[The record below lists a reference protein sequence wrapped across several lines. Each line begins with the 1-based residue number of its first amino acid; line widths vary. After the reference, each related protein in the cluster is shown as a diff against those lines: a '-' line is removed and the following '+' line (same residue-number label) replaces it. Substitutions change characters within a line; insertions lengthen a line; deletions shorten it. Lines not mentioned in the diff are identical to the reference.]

1 MRILLKD
8 LQPSTSYGAQF
19 RTVGSTGEVSDWS
32 ITFPVTTINDTT
44 PPPVPSTP
52 VVSPHIGQL
61 KVSWDGLGVASAPMP
76 LDFAF
81 VEIHA
86 SSTNGFTPS
95 TSTLKGTLEAKGEG
109 LVAGLTYGTQVYV
122 KLVSVDLVG
131 NRSAASAQ
139 ATGTPVRVS
148 GIDVEAL
155 AIATTHLG
163 DGAVT
168 GLKIADATITSAK
181 IGTAQILNANI
192 ANLAVDDAK
201 VANMNVGKLVTG
213 TLNADV
219 TVSSRIKTSDTGARV
234 EINSAGLQAYGSGG
248 VQTVNVSSVDGSV
261 QITGAF
267 KTGFAGGGSA
277 FLEMTDSVD
286 RSTIKFFEQTGSRS
300 AYINSPVG
308 SGGQVGIAA
317 NSGNFDLVTGN
328 LSGGIQGFAR
338 LYMNHSFTQLGR
350 VTSSEV
356 AHGPELLMAPA
367 FATLSVQN
375 LDSAHGGRLYL
386 DDNFTE
392 LTVKTNNVQAAAGRF
407 LATRSYGAL
416 SFTNSSGAAISE
428 IVMTEASGCYTVGKF
443 GSNLAWSTAPVGG
456 WAIVNF
462 RLDRW
467 GPFVVLNTTIE
478 RTGSALAAG
487 PHGSNVMTI
496 TTTPAGAFNTSFIS
510 GVMLG
515 SSTNHGYATINSGGT
530 LQISYLAAPLATSG
544 QLRCTSVWWT

>member
-86 SSTNGFTPS
+86 SSTSGFTPS
-95 TSTLKGTLEAKGEG
+95 TSTLKGTLEARGEG

-213 TLNADV
+213 TLSADV
-219 TVSSRIKTSDTGARV
+219 TVSSRIKTADTGARV
-234 EINSAGLQAYGSGG
+234 EINSAGLQAYSSGG
-248 VQTVNVSSVDGSV
+248 TQTVNISSADGSA

-267 KTGFAGGGSA
+267 KTGIAGGGTA
-277 FLEMTDSVD
+277 FVEMTDASD
-286 RSTIKFFEQTGSRS
+286 KSTVKFFEQSGSRF
-300 AYINSPVG
+300 AYINSPIG
-308 SGGQVGIAA
+308 TGGQVGLAI
-317 NSGNFDLVTGN
+317 STGNFDILTGA
-328 LSGGIQGFAR
+328 LTGGTQGFAR
-338 LYMNHSFTQLGR
+338 IYMNHIWTHIGR
-350 VTSSEV
+350 VETPSGLFTGGEV
-356 AHGPELLMAPA
+356 YLREGYARLAAPSA
-367 FATLSVQN
+367 GVQSGGSFVAADTYNSMN
-375 LDSAHGGRLYL
+375 LAD
-386 DDNFTE
+386 
-392 LTVKTNNVQAAAGRF
+392 
-407 LATRSYGAL
+407 
-416 SFTNSSGAAISE
+416 SSGA
-428 IVMTEASGCYTVGKF
+428 MTSRIMMDATAGCWTTGKF
-443 GSNLAWSTAPVGG
+443 GSGLGWAAAPVAG
-456 WAIVNF
+456 WSIVSF

-467 GPFVVLNTTIE
+467 GPFVILNATVT
-478 RTGSALAAG
+478 RTGSAMAAG
-487 PHGSNVMTI
+487 PHGSNVMNI
-496 TTTPAGAFNTSFIS
+496 TTIPADAFSTSFFG

-515 SSTNHGYATINSGGT
+515 SSTNHGYATVNSSGT
-530 LQISYLAAPLATSG
+530 LQIAYLAEPLATNG
-544 QLRCTSVWWT
+544 QLRCTSIWWN